1 MQQQSN
7 DEIMAALLGIPD
19 IHVLSLEEGEAGLG
33 VVVETN
39 DESALC
45 AACATPAVPS
55 VRRSVEFDSAKPFFG
70 RPLHLTWQARG
81 WSCENPA
88 CQTGTFHEKA
98 DWRFSA
104 A

>member
-1 MQQQSN
+1 
-7 DEIMAALLGIPD
+7 MATLLGIPD
-19 IHVLSLEEGEAGLG
+19 VHVLSLEEDETGLR
-33 VVVETN
+33 VTVETKG
-39 DESALC
+39 EVALC
-45 AACATPAVPS
+45 PSCETPAAPS
-55 VRRSVEFDSAKPFFG
+55 AARPIEFDSAKPFFG

-88 CQTGTFHEKA
+88 CQTGTFYEKA